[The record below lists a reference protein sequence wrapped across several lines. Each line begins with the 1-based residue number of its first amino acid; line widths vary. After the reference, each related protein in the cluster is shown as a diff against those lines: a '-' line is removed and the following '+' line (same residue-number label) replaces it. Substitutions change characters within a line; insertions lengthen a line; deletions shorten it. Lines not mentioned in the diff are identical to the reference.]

1 MSVLFGLLQVLIHAA
16 SKPSFKVGESWQMFG
31 LIVSV
36 AASNKSALLISLLGN
51 RVYGIVPPPVTALIS
66 AGVL

>member
-1 MSVLFGLLQVLIHAA
+1 LLHVLIHAT

-36 AASNKSALLISLLGN
+36 AASNKSALLIFLTGN
-51 RVYGIVPPPVTALIS
+51 RVYGFVAPPVAALIS
-66 AGVL
+66 AAVV